1 MTDNELPDELPHH
14 LKALA
19 DEVRKLRE
27 LLERLRLQ
35 QYIQN
40 LLNTRRLA
48 WIGLMYGVLGGLGA
62 VLGATLVLAL
72 IIWILSRLEVLPY
85 IGKFI
90 ADIVRIVK
98 QQKP

>member
-1 MTDNELPDELPHH
+1 MTDNEHSRETR
-14 LKALA
+14 ALTN
-19 DEVRKLRE
+19 EVRKLRE

-35 QYIQN
+35 QYIQA

-62 VLGATLVLAL
+62 VLGATLGLAVL
-72 IIWILSRLEVLPY
+72 IWILSRLEVLPY
-85 IGKFI
+85 IGKLI
-90 ADIVRIVK
+90 ADIVKIVQ

>member
-1 MTDNELPDELPHH
+1 MADDELSNRMQA
-14 LKALA
+14 LK

-27 LLERLRLQ
+27 LLEKLRLQ

-62 VLGATLVLAL
+62 VLGATLGLAVL
-72 IIWILSRLEVLPY
+72 IWILSRLEVLPY
-85 IGKFI
+85 IGKFV
-90 ADIVRIVK
+90 AEIVK
-98 QQKP
+98 IVQQQKP

>member
-1 MTDNELPDELPHH
+1 MNEPTPSEQLDHQVMTLTN
-14 LKALA
+14 
-19 DEVRKLRE
+19 EVRKLRE
-27 LLERLRLQ
+27 LLESLRLQ

-48 WIGLMYGVLGGLGA
+48 WIGLMYGALGGLGA
-62 VLGATLVLAL
+62 VLGATLGLAL
-72 IIWILSRLEVLPY
+72 LIWILSRLEVVPY

-90 ADIVRIVK
+90 ADIVKIVQ

>member
-1 MTDNELPDELPHH
+1 MAGPTPSDRFDHQLM
-14 LKALA
+14 ALTN
-19 DEVRKLRE
+19 EVRKLRE